1 MNKQQRIYIFVLI
14 WCLDDIFTC
23 AIASKTQFDPG
34 REHLDTNLLCTN
46 LGLLLC
52 IFQQKIINYT
62 YVELLCHV
70 NFVCQQ
76 NLRALMWWELFSV
89 IYFITFLEL
98 FIESPINCAPG
109 CVLLMDTKSSPI
121 LLQLCHSQNFVLCK
135 QKFICLRVA
144 AEQAIKG
151 KMYHL
156 EIYHVGSSLLWWKC
170 HSAQPGR
177 HVSFPRNTMEYFTPR

>member
-1 MNKQQRIYIFVLI
+1 MVSGWHIYVCN
-14 WCLDDIFTC
+14 CLQNPIRPRKRTFRH
-23 AIASKTQFDPG
+23 QFIMYKP
-34 REHLDTNLLCTN
+34 RTIVVH
-46 LGLLLC
+46 
-52 IFQQKIINYT
+52 FPAKKINYS

-156 EIYHVGSSLLWWKC
+156 QIYHVGSSLLWWKC